1 MNRIRRAGPIT
12 LWTVQWSLA
21 IAIFVLGMLDVGL
34 SPENQTRG
42 LVQAMAAVALVV
54 PSASRFFPTLSP
66 LVAAALGFALATRA
80 STPVDLV
87 LAAGCMALAYARG
100 FLAPVEPADLRA
112 EQVDPFARPD
122 GKGAARHVPEP
133 PPYRP
138 GPPGRVHAY
147 LLRFAH
153 L

>member
-1 MNRIRRAGPIT
+1 MNAIRRAGPVA
-12 LWTVQWSLA
+12 LWTLQWSLA

-42 LVQAMAAVALVV
+42 LVQAVAAVALVV

-80 STPVDLV
+80 STPADLV
-87 LAAGCMALAYARG
+87 LAAGCVFVAFARG

-112 EQVDPFARPD
+112 ERVSPFARSEE
-122 GKGAARHVPEP
+122 KGAARLVPEP

-138 GPPGRVHAY
+138 GRPGRVHAY
-147 LLRFAH
+147 LQRFAH

>member
-1 MNRIRRAGPIT
+1 MNRIRRAGPVA
-12 LWTVQWSLA
+12 LWTIQWSLA

-34 SPENQTRG
+34 SPESQTRG
-42 LVQAMAAVALVV
+42 LVQAVAAVALVV

-80 STPVDLV
+80 STPPGLA
-87 LAAGCMALAYARG
+87 LAAACVGVAFARG

-122 GKGAARHVPEP
+122 EKGAARHAPEP
-133 PPYRP
+133 PPHRE
-138 GPPGRVHAY
+138 GRPGRVHAY
-147 LLRFAH
+147 LQRFAH